1 MGNVRRD
8 TRRGDRHLMPQT
20 AVRLPED
27 MVVAAKVR
35 AAMEGKS
42 LRALVEEA
50 IADKLRERIAPRVR
64 RTA

>member
-1 MGNVRRD
+1 
-8 TRRGDRHLMPQT
+8 
-20 AVRLPED
+20 
-27 MVVAAKVR
+27 
-35 AAMEGKS
+35 MEGKS